1 MRLEVIALIIG
12 VCFGVVTF
20 VVSYTIRQLRAAVPQ
35 ENRDF
40 LDPLPSTLRILWPL
54 IRFVDYYIC
63 SQIPSSW
70 INGQLEKLKVS
81 GLLFLL
87 SPRQFTA
94 LSLVSSALFLV
105 TCWAA
110 LSLIDSFSFAAGFGA
125 AAVGFIYPRIWLKDV
140 LKKRQKAILRTLP
153 AYLDFLTMGVE
164 AGLNMSGAISQAV
177 TKGPIGPLKSEF
189 SLVLRDLRAGLTR
202 ADALRRFEDRIR
214 VPQVSSFVNAVIQAE
229 RMGASLGSTFRFQAE
244 QRRTER
250 FQRAEKL
257 AMEAPV
263 KLIFPL
269 VAFIFPIT
277 FLVLMFPIV
286 MKYLQSGM

>member
-1 MRLEVIALIIG
+1 MRLEIIASIIG
-12 VCFGVVTF
+12 ICFGVVAF
-20 VVSYTIRQLRAAVPQ
+20 VMAYTIRQLRAAVPL

-40 LDPLPSTLRILWPL
+40 LDPLPPVLRMLWPL
-54 IRFVDYYIC
+54 VRFADYYIC
-63 SQIPSSW
+63 SRIPSSW
-70 INGQLEKLKVS
+70 VNGQLEQLKVS

-87 SPRQFTA
+87 SPRQF
-94 LSLVSSALFLV
+94 
-105 TCWAA
+105 AA
-110 LSLIDSFSFAAGFGA
+110 LSLISSTLFLLICWATLSMIDAFSFTWAMA
-125 AAVGFIYPRIWLKDV
+125 AAALGFYYPRIWLKDV

-177 TKGPIGPLKSEF
+177 IKGPVGPLKSEF

-214 VPQVSSFVNAVIQAE
+214 IPQVSSFVNAVIQAE